1 MIATPAARA
10 RVSRKLPEDTT
21 MRWEDLRRSG
31 NVEDRRG
38 MRVPGGIA
46 GGGIG
51 TIVMVLIISWVTG
64 ANPLTLLQMAGGGTE
79 APAETGQVGAP
90 TGDPQA
96 EFVAVVLG
104 STEDV

>member
-1 MIATPAARA
+1 
-10 RVSRKLPEDTT
+10 
-21 MRWEDLRRSG
+21 MRWENQRRSD

-51 TIVMVLIISWVTG
+51 TIVIVLIISWITG
-64 ANPLTLLQMAGGGTE
+64 ANPLTLLQMAEGVGGGQ

-96 EFVAVVLG
+96 EFAAVVLA
-104 STEDV
+104 ST